1 MAEFFIQNG
10 GGGYMEPGTIIR
22 QVDNTHGVDGVE
34 AKIVDSSTDAFV
46 IQFKL
51 NQSLGGATAPATLN
65 YHIMGQFDS
74 IS

>member
-1 MAEFFIQNG
+1 
-10 GGGYMEPGTIIR
+10 MEPGTIIR

-34 AKIVDSSTDAFV
+34 AQIEDSATDTFN

-51 NQSLGGATAPATLN
+51 NQSLGGTTATAQLN